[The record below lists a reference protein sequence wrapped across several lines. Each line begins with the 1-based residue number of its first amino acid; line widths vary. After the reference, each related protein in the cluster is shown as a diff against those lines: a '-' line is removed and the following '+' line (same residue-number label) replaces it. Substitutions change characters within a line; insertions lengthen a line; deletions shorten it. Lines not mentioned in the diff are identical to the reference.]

1 MAFRP
6 MARSP
11 YRIAPGR
18 SRGLRGRGC
27 DTESAEQYPFPATGI
42 RLIAISESVL
52 SDSRDLRRHFRVVP
66 APERWSVR
74 LRGARVSASRVSRL
88 ILKNSI
94 MR

>member
-6 MARSP
+6 TARSP
-11 YRIAPGR
+11 YRIAPEPFRR
-18 SRGLRGRGC
+18 SRGRGC
-27 DTESAEQYPFPATGI
+27 DTESAEPFSSPGTGT

-66 APERWSVR
+66 TPDRQSPGCAVPTR
-74 LRGARVSASRVSRL
+74 SASGASRF

-94 MR
+94 PR